1 MLIGFFYVL
10 PAVLSLLLIIGD
22 QAILSETYGDGP
34 MNRMEYVYIVFAALC
49 PVLNIITLF
58 VLYNAV
64 FHPLWQHIKDQ

>member
-34 MNRMEYVYIVFAALC
+34 MTRMEYVYLVFAALC

-58 VLYNAV
+58 VLYNTVA
-64 FHPLWQHIKDQ
+64 HPLWQHIKDQ